1 MGEEL
6 VKRVDAVLQRTLQ
19 SQLEELTRKQ
29 SLFKDKFQELI
40 KEHVKYVEIELGA
53 FGKQVEACVSACCE
67 KPAAKEVLEAIT
79 MAEESLVKFHE
90 LQSWYLESTPLESA
104 VQRLRSERAALREL
118 LISAA
123 EVQEARPQV
132 GVGNSSCSTTSSEGP
147 LTPTDLSSAAS
158 VSRDSEVTSLTSS
171 QDATVVM
178 PAAAEDSLLEASN
191 MKVETGSN
199 AEGSIAAV
207 PPVEPVAFRIATPAA
222 SSQVVPPPPPSS
234 PVI

>member
-104 VQRLRSERAALREL
+104 VQRLRSEHAALREL

-123 EVQEARPQV
+123 EAQEARPQV

-147 LTPTDLSSAAS
+147 LTPTDLSSTAS
-158 VSRDSEVTSLTSS
+158 IPRDSEDS
-171 QDATVVM
+171 TVVM
-178 PAAAEDSLLEASN
+178 PAGAEDTLFEASNMQVETGSN

-207 PPVEPVAFRIATPAA
+207 PPVEPVAFRIATPA
-222 SSQVVPPPPPSS
+222 
-234 PVI
+234 

>member
-104 VQRLRSERAALREL
+104 VQRLRSEHAALREL

-123 EVQEARPQV
+123 EAQEARPQV

-147 LTPTDLSSAAS
+147 LTPTDLSSTAS
-158 VSRDSEVTSLTSS
+158 IPRDSEDS
-171 QDATVVM
+171 TVVM
-178 PAAAEDSLLEASN
+178 PAGAEDTLFEASN
-191 MKVETGSN
+191 MQVETGSN
-199 AEGSIAAV
+199 AEGSTAAV
-207 PPVEPVAFRIATPAA
+207 PPVEHAASGIAAPAA
-222 SSQVVPPPPPSS
+222 SSEVVPPPPSS